1 VNVEHSDCLSWFL
14 RKRES
19 HQQDGETLTAQL
31 CCNAVSA
38 TGDPA
43 MAFGPSSDR
52 NGQWPVHESAA
63 MPPGNSGRFMR
74 AADKRAG
81 LSRAQTF

>member
-1 VNVEHSDCLSWFL
+1 VNVEHIHRLSWFL

-43 MAFGPSSDR
+43 MALGPSSDWNR
-52 NGQWPVHESAA
+52 QWPVHGSAA
-63 MPPGNSGRFMR
+63 LPPDKAGRLMR

-81 LSRAQTF
+81 LSRA